1 MQGRQAC
8 CSFQQTC
15 IEFVGDSFV
24 GHGDTSEHKPVLM
37 QLIAEPIAD
46 ECFTGYMRRGQ
57 GSIKHFCCACVCVCV
72 CVCVCGLDWRVC
84 EEMVHVSCAHPN
96 SCSGDRSVCSVRV
109 MRKWEQVYFWVC
121 GEVGRPVTSLFP
133 GLCGRP
139 VVPGVHV

>member
-15 IEFVGDSFV
+15 IEFVGDSFL

-37 QLIAEPIAD
+37 ELIAD

-72 CVCVCGLDWRVC
+72 CMDWIGGCVRRWSMSVVHTQIHAQVTGVCAV
-84 EEMVHVSCAHPN
+84 
-96 SCSGDRSVCSVRV
+96 
-109 MRKWEQVYFWVC
+109 
-121 GEVGRPVTSLFP
+121 
-133 GLCGRP
+133 
-139 VVPGVHV
+139 

>member
-15 IEFVGDSFV
+15 IEFVGDSFL

-37 QLIAEPIAD
+37 ELIAD

-72 CVCVCGLDWRVC
+72 CVYGLDWRVC

-96 SCSGDRSVCSVRV
+96 SCSGDRSVCSVSHEE
-109 MRKWEQVYFWVC
+109 M
-121 GEVGRPVTSLFP
+121 GTSIL
-133 GLCGRP
+133 L
-139 VVPGVHV
+139 GVWGGGQTCDKLVSRFVWKAGCTWSSCLMT